1 MNQSINYFFQEIP
14 GVASDNCKLYF
25 DFLSGANP
33 QVVYNKSGDPLL
45 SGVIEPVVYSVGFP
59 FQIPNFWQN
68 GSGYFSGNKYVK
80 IDNTTGINIQ
90 NFTACFVYRNLKN

>member
-45 SGVIEPVVYSVGFP
+45 SGVIEPVVYSV
-59 FQIPNFWQN
+59 
-68 GSGYFSGNKYVK
+68 
-80 IDNTTGINIQ
+80 
-90 NFTACFVYRNLKN
+90 